1 MCAPLKPSGSCSS
14 LASSYMDMKCKRY
27 ETLMTNENHS
37 LHRTPHRTQIRRSV
51 GGTLAVPDRGCCR
64 FRAERSA
71 KKSR

>member
-1 MCAPLKPSGSCSS
+1 
-14 LASSYMDMKCKRY
+14 MDMKCTRY
-27 ETLMTNENHS
+27 ETTLMTNENHS
-37 LHRTPHRTQIRRSV
+37 LQNSAPYQHRTQMRRSV